1 MIITENAYRESKKM
15 IADWEEGMRKL
26 REEWRR
32 EGLTQEE
39 VECLTLAGS
48 HWSMKIQAEI
58 REYEAIKRGEF
69 DMTCNFENIG
79 QQLIRFRIWKGLSQ
93 SDLAGRLG
101 VTPQQVSKDERNG
114 YARASSEKI
123 RQVLEALGIE
133 VTISPALQTASGEK
147 PALKGSVGP

>member
-1 MIITENAYRESKKM
+1 MGRLIITENAYRESKKM
-15 IADWEEGMRKL
+15 IAGWEETIRKL
-26 REEWRR
+26 QEEWRK

-39 VECLTLAGS
+39 IECLTLASS
-48 HWSMKIQAEI
+48 HWSMKVQAEI
-58 REYEAIKRGEF
+58 KEYEAIKRGEF

-79 QQLIRFRIWKGLSQ
+79 LQLIRFRIWKGLSQ
-93 SDLAGRLG
+93 SELAERLG

-133 VTISPALQTASGEK
+133 VTIIPALQTASGK
-147 PALKGSVGP
+147 K

>member
-15 IADWEEGMRKL
+15 IASWEEGIRKL
-26 REEWRR
+26 QDRWRR

-39 VECLTLAGS
+39 IDSLTLAHS
-48 HWSMKIQAEI
+48 HLTMKIQAEI
-58 REYEAIKRGEF
+58 QEYEAIKRGEF

-79 QQLIRFRIWKGLSQ
+79 QQLVRFRIWKGLSQ
-93 SDLAGRLG
+93 SELAERLG

-133 VTISPALQTASGEK
+133 VTIQPAWQTASGEK
-147 PALKGSVGP
+147 